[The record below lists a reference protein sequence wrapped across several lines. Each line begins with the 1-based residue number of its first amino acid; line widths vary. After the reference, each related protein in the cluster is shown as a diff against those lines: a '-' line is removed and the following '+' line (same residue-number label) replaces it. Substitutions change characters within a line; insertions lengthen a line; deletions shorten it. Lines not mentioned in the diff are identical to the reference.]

1 MVESLLQRLTKRRSQ
16 AFRKPVDVHSDSYDA
31 GESIFSGIIWNI
43 VNQLGKQ
50 HFSCGLVV
58 NNLKERKLFSDVR
71 NRNHNQSVHERT
83 LTHLALLET
92 HKIH

>member
-1 MVESLLQRLTKRRSQ
+1 MVESLLERLTKRRSQ
-16 AFRKPVDVHSDSYDA
+16 TFRKPVDVHSDSYDA
-31 GESIFSGIIWNI
+31 GESIFSVIIWNF

-71 NRNHNQSVHERT
+71 NRNHFELILAIHE
-83 LTHLALLET
+83 
-92 HKIH
+92 